1 MEVWYPEARYMGR
14 LRYYTTKNG
23 LVVFENRSTL
33 RSVSVWEDDL
43 RAVQDVCAWCS
54 DGRGTALGRVAHGRY
69 SPALLAEALHELEQ
83 TRDRLD
89 PDAFDDD
96 TARDDYIDLLT
107 AIDDL
112 RGVLTRLKQIA

>member
-1 MEVWYPEARYMGR
+1 MGR
-14 LRYYTTKNG
+14 LRYYTTENG

-43 RAVQDVCAWCS
+43 RAIQEVCAWCS
-54 DGRGTALGRVAHGRY
+54 DTRTSALGRVAHGRY
-69 SPALLAEALHELEQ
+69 SPALLTKALHELEQ

-89 PDAFDDD
+89 PDTLPDDD
-96 TARDDYIDLLT
+96 AKDDYIDLLT

-112 RGVLTRLKQIA
+112 RGVITRIKKIA